1 MTHRFRWTAWVAAI
15 ALAAMMWTAPPAGA
29 VLSERGGTGLFELAT
44 AESKRPARLELGFF
58 TSYGRLG
65 LRDSLDTQLNAL
77 RAGANLAFGMP
88 GGFELS
94 GTLPLHGYSSTR
106 GSGASPFEEDAS
118 WRLGDVSGR
127 LRWTGPLPAPGL
139 RWGWEGD
146 VTFATGDDETMNL
159 PGRGEVK
166 PFTASRNL
174 YTGRLM
180 TTWDGLRAGSTLPV
194 RLHATGGYTFVA
206 NEDRYLVPRAP
217 LPLELPGPPRNRDN
231 DYLSLGAGLEVDLPR
246 VTLFTEFATDQ
257 LVHQRGLVTGRE
269 NRMTL
274 SPGLRFWA
282 PGGLSVSG
290 AYSIPL
296 SDDDAATAFD
306 PGRAFPDPEWRIGIS
321 LGTVYR
327 GARDRM
333 SGSPAAAPA
342 MAARDLGTDAARP
355 AATPSGDG
363 AMIATTDGKAE
374 TDDAVPAGAGSGMD
388 RQAHEA
394 ASHGATSQKA
404 KAHDAKSDSAK
415 PQEAKS
421 RDTARTAEQ
430 TRDILERRD
439 VQESPEP
446 AATAAK
452 ERGRDGAEL
461 RPAAMTPGRDDTR
474 VEPRREPANP
484 AGTTPAPVRAPD
496 RRFLDTD
503 GDGVVDERDQCPLV
517 AEDWDGFQD
526 LDGCPDLDN
535 DRDGIPDVRDGC
547 PNDPETYNGYY
558 DHDGCPDES
567 ATRWVEPRD
576 EAPESRGVKAAGPAP
591 APLTRAAWGLE
602 SGEAAAGE
610 PATAMPE
617 TKKAEE
623 AKKAGSAP
631 ATKTRGARAGATA
644 SAPPLES
651 GAAESLRA
659 DLDRHDLAVRDL
671 ESRVRTLELRQEW
684 LTDLSTARPAPMAG
698 LGTTVVTPRAT
709 ASRPDLDARVAVLEN
724 ELERLRATAAR
735 PVSPDAAATGRRSGA
750 AETEPAAPADPGAE
764 QRSEILDRLGRL
776 EAGLEG
782 RRTTAA
788 TAATPEDDPA
798 AAGSDEAE
806 RLLDLLMARGA
817 TAGHPE
823 IRFAPGSARLE
834 PEAMTTLGTIAGALS
849 GVPAARVTVIGHTD
863 ATGHREANLRLSRAR
878 ARAVGDALIRLGAD
892 PAQITIEGRGENHP
906 IASNATDEG
915 RRLNRRI
922 EFVWSR

>member
-1 MTHRFRWTAWVAAI
+1 MTHRFRWTAWVAAL

-58 TSYGRLG
+58 TSYSRLG

-106 GSGASPFEEDAS
+106 GSGGSPFAEDGS
-118 WRLGDVSGR
+118 WRLGDLSGR

-180 TTWDGLRAGSTLPV
+180 TTWDGLRAGSPLPV
-194 RLHATGGYTFVA
+194 RLHAAGGYTFVA

-342 MAARDLGTDAARP
+342 MAGRDPGTAAARP

-363 AMIATTDGKAE
+363 AMIATVDREAE
-374 TDDAVPAGAGSGMD
+374 ADDTVPAGAGSGMD
-388 RQAHEA
+388 RQAHDA

-404 KAHDAKSDSAK
+404 KAHDAKSGGAK
-415 PQEAKS
+415 SHEAKS
-421 RDTARTAEQ
+421 HDTARKAEQ

-446 AATAAK
+446 AVAAAK
-452 ERGRDGAEL
+452 ERGGRDGEL
-461 RPAAMTPGRDDTR
+461 RPAAMTSDRDDTR
-474 VEPRREPANP
+474 VEPRRTPAN
-484 AGTTPAPVRAPD
+484 ATGTTPAPVRVPD
-496 RRFLDTD
+496 RRFLDSD

-567 ATRWVEPRD
+567 AARWVEPRD

-591 APLTRAAWGLE
+591 VTRSVPGPD
-602 SGEAAAGE
+602 SGETPAGK

-623 AKKAGSAP
+623 TKKAGSAP
-631 ATKTRGARAGATA
+631 AMKARDVRPDAAA
-644 SAPPLES
+644 AAPPLEP
-651 GAAESLRA
+651 GAAGSLRA

-671 ESRVRTLELRQEW
+671 EGRVRTLELRQEW
-684 LTDLSTARPAPMAG
+684 LTDLSSARPAPMAG
-698 LGTTVVTPRAT
+698 LGTTMLTPRAAT
-709 ASRPDLDARVAVLEN
+709 TDADLNARVAVLEN
-724 ELERLRATAAR
+724 ELDRLRAAQAR
-735 PVSPDAAATGRRSGA
+735 TDSPDAAATGRRSGA
-750 AETEPAAPADPGAE
+750 AETAPAAPADPGAE

-776 EAGLEG
+776 EAGLES
-782 RRTTAA
+782 RRTAAA
-788 TAATPEDDPA
+788 TAATPEGDPA
-798 AAGSDEAE
+798 PAGSDEAE

-817 TAGHPE
+817 TAGDPE
-823 IRFAPGSARLE
+823 IRFAPGSARLA
-834 PEAMTTLGTIAGALS
+834 PGAMTTLGTIAGALR
-849 GVPAARVTVIGHTD
+849 GVPAARVAVIGHTD
-863 ATGHREANLRLSRAR
+863 ATGHGDANLRLSRAR
-878 ARAVGDALIRLGAD
+878 ARAVADALIRLGAD
-892 PAQITIEGRGENHP
+892 PAQITIEGRGEDQP